1 MHIFKRIK
9 EIYMYE
15 NIKKKR
21 IFKNFKSYI
30 YTFFSKI
37 FSQILY
43 IPLMFYF
50 WGVEATGVW
59 IFLTSILN
67 SVNIFNINA
76 SEYSFQ
82 ELILTN
88 KKNIENIYSNSLII
102 TFINSLIIS
111 LIFFLLFY
119 FFFSNLDI
127 LNSINI
133 KNLFE
138 ILISLTIIFFLQNL
152 INFLYI
158 HFYVRGELNFNNYN
172 RELIDLTYKL
182 IIPFSGYMYS
192 DLRILS
198 FFYLILISSNFIYL
212 LFVIK
217 RKSNIHFQIR
227 LINFTQIKKIFYGS
241 LNFNYINL
249 TNIINTSFLNFF
261 IGFFYNAEILALTN
275 ALTILFK
282 NMLTRLIS
290 IGNEILMFEI
300 PFLSKREKNKSLDYK
315 KFHNKISFF
324 LVIVYLISC
333 FFIGEKIFNYWTLN
347 KFNNYNHLMWVIIF
361 ETITFIAM
369 NNYLN
374 IFKALNILKGLSIK
388 ILIITIFSYFVINV
402 FQNKYMVIEL
412 IFITLSIKN
421 ILILFFTKFFYSKR
435 LKL

>member
-1 MHIFKRIK
+1 
-9 EIYMYE
+9 
-15 NIKKKR
+15 
-21 IFKNFKSYI
+21 
-30 YTFFSKI
+30 
-37 FSQILY
+37 
-43 IPLMFYF
+43 
-50 WGVEATGVW
+50 
-59 IFLTSILN
+59 
-67 SVNIFNINA
+67 
-76 SEYSFQ
+76 
-82 ELILTN
+82 
-88 KKNIENIYSNSLII
+88 
-102 TFINSLIIS
+102 
-111 LIFFLLFY
+111 
-119 FFFSNLDI
+119 
-127 LNSINI
+127 
-133 KNLFE
+133 
-138 ILISLTIIFFLQNL
+138 
-152 INFLYI
+152 
-158 HFYVRGELNFNNYN
+158 
-172 RELIDLTYKL
+172 
-182 IIPFSGYMYS
+182 MYS

-347 KFNNYNHLMWVIIF
+347 KFNNYNYLMWVIIF

-374 IFKALNILKGLSIK
+374 IFKALSILKGLSIK

-402 FQNKYMVIEL
+402 FQNKYMVIEM

-421 ILILFFTKFFYSKR
+421 ILIFLT
-435 LKL
+435 LII